1 MKSEQLQVE
10 EWIKSY
16 GVRYFSEMTNTL
28 LLMEEVGELARL
40 IARKYGDQSF
50 KITESN
56 SDIQLQIGDELSDIL
71 FIAFCLSNQLD
82 IDLDEAFKKNLHK
95 KTSRDHKR
103 HLENPKLKN

>member
-71 FIAFCLSNQLD
+71 FIVFCLSNQLD